1 MGLFT
6 LQASL
11 FLGGRGG
18 AVAPSSLRAVKK
30 YIARDGIYGN
40 LHSGCLT
47 SDQNY
52 WGIDVEGSGGDDP
65 DELSG
70 GSNSDETY

>member
-1 MGLFT
+1 M
-6 LQASL
+6 
-11 FLGGRGG
+11 
-18 AVAPSSLRAVKK
+18 V
-30 YIARDGIYGN
+30 YGIYGN